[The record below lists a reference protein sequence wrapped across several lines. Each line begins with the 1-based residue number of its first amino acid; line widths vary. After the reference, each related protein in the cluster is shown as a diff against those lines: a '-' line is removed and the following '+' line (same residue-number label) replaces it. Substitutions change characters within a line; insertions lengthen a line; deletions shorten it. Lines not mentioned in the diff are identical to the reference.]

1 MIPHTKYQG
10 SQTGRFLKFASTNVF
25 SLRMAISGDPMCVLH
40 IVRKGH
46 CHQAIHNFIEEAETS
61 HRSSLFKGLLVQL
74 RLQ

>member
-10 SQTGRFLKFASTNVF
+10 SQNGRFLKFASILF
-25 SLRMAISGDPMCVLH
+25 RMAIPGDPMCVLH
-40 IVRKGH
+40 VVSKGH
-46 CHQAIHNFIEEAETS
+46 CHQAIHNFIEEAETG